1 MKNLTCCFTGHR
13 IIEKT
18 DINELEKNLSI
29 EIEKLIKRGII
40 YFNCG
45 GAIGFDTIAAE
56 AVLRLREIYDNIRLI
71 LVLPCRNQDGRWSEE
86 NKERYRKI
94 KENADRIIYTS
105 DSYTRNCM
113 QIRNKHLVDH
123 SSVCVAY
130 IRRRRGG
137 TAYTV
142 KYAGESGVEI
152 IVV

>member
-142 KYAGESGVEI
+142 KYAGESGDEI